1 MTTAT
6 AFTTTP
12 AIAQELISAVGTAAT
27 ARTWLAEAISSTPND
42 LDAHLALF
50 ATSVVLE
57 SHLPGSA
64 PEGALGAIERA
75 YVSDDWQAAYDA
87 AMYTPLSGAAM
98 LARMLVVAD
107 GLRQS
112 GSTEAALDVLNRA
125 LDNYP
130 GEAAVYGALVPVL
143 TELGRIDDAEI
154 AAQLAE
160 NA

>member
-1 MTTAT
+1 MTT
-6 AFTTTP
+6 TT
-12 AIAQELISAVGTAAT
+12 IAEELIATVGNANT
-27 ARTWLAEAISSTPND
+27 ARDWLAEAIEQTPND

-50 ATSVVLE
+50 ATSLVLE

-64 PEGALGAIERA
+64 LPGAMGAIERA

-112 GSTEAALDVLNRA
+112 GAAEAALDVLTRA

-130 GEAAVYGALVPVL
+130 GEAAIYGALVPVL
-143 TELGRIDDAEI
+143 NDLGRTEDAEI
-154 AAQLAE
+154 AAQLAS
-160 NA
+160 N

>member
-1 MTTAT
+1 MTTTTIAHDLVAT
-6 AFTTTP
+6 VG
-12 AIAQELISAVGTAAT
+12 SASV
-27 ARTWLAEAISSTPND
+27 ARDWLTEAIQSTPED

-50 ATSVVLE
+50 AASCVLE

-64 PEGALGAIERA
+64 PTGPIGAVERA

-112 GSTEAALDVLNRA
+112 GAAEAALDVLGRA
-125 LDNYP
+125 LEHYP
-130 GEAAVYGALVPVL
+130 AQSALYSALVPVL
-143 TELGRIDDAEI
+143 TDLNRSSDAEI
-154 AAQLAE
+154 AARLAE
-160 NA
+160 TN

>member
-1 MTTAT
+1 MTAT
-6 AFTTTP
+6 
-12 AIAQELISAVGTAAT
+12 IAQELIATVGNATT
-27 ARTWLAEAISSTPND
+27 ARDWLAEAIEHTPND

-50 ATSVVLE
+50 ATSLVLE
-57 SHLPGSA
+57 SHMPGSA
-64 PEGALGAIERA
+64 LPGPMGAVERA

-112 GSTEAALDVLNRA
+112 GAAEAALDVLARA

-130 GEAAVYGALVPVL
+130 GEAAIYGALVPVL
-143 TELGRIDDAEI
+143 TELGRTDDADI
-154 AAQLAE
+154 AAQLAS
-160 NA
+160 N

>member
-1 MTTAT
+1 MSAT
-6 AFTTTP
+6 
-12 AIAQELISAVGTAAT
+12 IAQELVATVGDATT

-50 ATSVVLE
+50 AASLVLE
-57 SHLPGSA
+57 AHLPGSA
-64 PEGALGAIERA
+64 VEGPLGAVERA

-112 GSTEAALDVLNRA
+112 GSAEAAL
-125 LDNYP
+125 
-130 GEAAVYGALVPVL
+130 
-143 TELGRIDDAEI
+143 
-154 AAQLAE
+154 
-160 NA
+160 

>member
-1 MTTAT
+1 MTTLTAPTIADQLIAT
-6 AFTTTP
+6 
-12 AIAQELISAVGTAAT
+12 VGTADNANE
-27 ARTWLAEAISSTPND
+27 WLTEAIQTAPES

-143 TELGRIDDAEI
+143 TQLGRIDDAEI

>member
-6 AFTTTP
+6 AFATTP
-12 AIAQELISAVGTAAT
+12 TIAQELISTVGTAAT
-27 ARTWLAEAISSTPND
+27 ARDWLAEAIEQTPEN

-50 ATSVVLE
+50 ATSLVLE
-57 SHLPGSA
+57 AHLPGSA

-112 GSTEAALDVLNRA
+112 GAMDAALDVLARA

-130 GEAAVYGALVPVL
+130 GEAAIYGALVPVL
-143 TELGRIDDAEI
+143 TELGRIDDAAI
-154 AAQLAE
+154 AAQLAG

>member
-1 MTTAT
+1 MTT
-6 AFTTTP
+6 TT
-12 AIAQELISAVGTAAT
+12 IAEELIATVGNAAT
-27 ARTWLAEAISSTPND
+27 ARDWLSEAIQQTPND

-50 ATSVVLE
+50 ATSIVLE

-64 PEGALGAIERA
+64 LPGPMGAIERA

-112 GSTEAALDVLNRA
+112 GAAEAALDVLTRA
-125 LDNYP
+125 LDHYP
-130 GEAAVYGALVPVL
+130 SEPAVYGALVPVL
-143 TELGRIDDAEI
+143 SDLGRGADADL
-154 AAQLAE
+154 AAQLAS
-160 NA
+160 N